1 MILFMRENQVVSACD
16 LSDDNIYTAVDII
29 VFCSVV
35 VPDKTVSTRPSYKD
49 SLCSRW
55 VAVPISV
62 FYLLQCDTITNMFYC
77 VVISKEAVICK

>member
-49 SLCSRW
+49 SLCSR
-55 VAVPISV
+55 
-62 FYLLQCDTITNMFYC
+62 
-77 VVISKEAVICK
+77 